1 MVDRMTFDFTA
12 NDNTSKGWMEFLYSD
27 LDVALVKKQS
37 DKDKNWGF
45 VSLLANA
52 VAVSNNP
59 VKEKEVKI
67 VEIGTERDKN
77 KGLICM
83 APTLPEHLI
92 SRKFPSRGRINS
104 MFMFPSLIIFAWTY
118 KCMKLSIV
126 SSATWFVRLY
136 D

>member
-12 NDNTSKGWMEFLYSD
+12 DENTSKGWMEFLYSD

-37 DKDKNWGF
+37 EKDKNWGF

-77 KGLICM
+77 KGLIGYIWKTIQSGM
-83 APTLPEHLI
+83 VRTIIPSNKYQINGKKEEKGQSQEKSNET
-92 SRKFPSRGRINS
+92 RK
-104 MFMFPSLIIFAWTY
+104 
-118 KCMKLSIV
+118 KKK
-126 SSATWFVRLY
+126 
-136 D
+136 